1 MKTRTFVAAA
11 CAAALASVAL
21 AAPASAGSNFSFG
34 KFRTI
39 ATGLQGP
46 LSLAVANDGTS
57 YVSQNFA
64 GTLERVTRSG
74 ERTTV
79 ATAPAPGLEIGAVS
93 TRRGEVYFAQG
104 SQPTAEFALMKL
116 GPNGTS
122 TQLADLGEWEATENP
137 DQVNTYGFVDLP
149 EECAAQFP
157 PPPTGPP
164 GPDTPPPPTYTGV
177 VDTHVYASTATRNEI
192 YVADAG
198 GNDIL
203 RVGLDG
209 AVSTVAVLPPT
220 APVTATAD
228 LVAQFGFPEC
238 AVGLDYVFE
247 PVPTDVEIGPKGWL
261 YVTSLPGGP
270 EDPSLGARGSV
281 VKVNPR
287 TGEVVTVATGFV
299 GATGLAI
306 DDRTGTI
313 AVAEM
318 FGGASG
324 TGQVSVVPPFAS
336 TAIAS
341 FPVVSPAAIE
351 LRNGSVYLTHNAAVF
366 GPEGPEPG
374 NLSVVDLS
382 WRGHHRMHT
391 WDD

>member
-1 MKTRTFVAAA
+1 MKTRTCIAAI
-11 CAAALASVAL
+11 CTAALASVAL

-34 KFRTI
+34 KIRTI
-39 ATGLQGP
+39 ASDLQGP
-46 LSLAVANDGTS
+46 LSLAVAKDGTS
-57 YVSQNFA
+57 YVSRNFA
-64 GTLERVTRSG
+64 GTVERITRSG

-79 ATAPAPGLEIGAVS
+79 ASAPGLEVGAVS

-104 SQPTAEFALMKL
+104 DQPTGEFLLMTL
-116 GPNGTS
+116 GRDGAATEI
-122 TQLADLGEWEATENP
+122 ADLGEWEATENP

-149 EECAAQFP
+149 ADCADQFP
-157 PPPTGPP
+157 EPPTGPP
-164 GPDTPPPPTYTGV
+164 GPDTAPPASYTGV
-177 VDTHVYASTATRNEI
+177 VDTHVYASTATRSAV

-209 AVSTVAVLPPT
+209 TVSTVAVLPPT
-220 APVTATAD
+220 APVPATAAM
-228 LVAQFGFPEC
+228 LAQYGYPEC
-238 AVGLDYVFE
+238 AVGVDYVFE
-247 PVPTDVEIGPKGWL
+247 PVPTDVEIGPGGWL

-281 VKVNPR
+281 VKVNPD

-313 AVAEM
+313 IVAEM
-318 FGGASG
+318 FGGADG
-324 TGQVSVVPPFAS
+324 TGQVSVVLPSAS
-336 TAIAS
+336 TAVAS

-351 LRNGSVYLTHNAAVF
+351 LSDGKVYLTHNAAIF
-366 GPEGPEPG
+366 AENAPPEPG
-374 NLSVVDLS
+374 KLSVVNVS
-382 WRGHHRMHT
+382 WRGHHRMHNYS
-391 WDD
+391 D